1 MASDQQVTSKMILQ
15 TLQELTRT
23 GTTPVLEQLEQVE
36 PDLASYLMET
46 MTTIYHQIIELGGS
60 SKKSQKVYR
69 QVQSLALVCIIALRK
84 GHYELW
90 KPNLPDVDDED
101 RADDGASE
109 QQPPN

>member
-1 MASDQQVTSKMILQ
+1 MILQ

-23 GTTPVLEQLEQVE
+23 GTTPVLEHLEQVE

-46 MTTIYHQIIELGGS
+46 LTTIYHQILGLDGS
-60 SKKSQKVYR
+60 AKKSRRIYR

-90 KPNLPDVDDED
+90 RQADGDDED
-101 RADDGASE
+101 DGDDEEDESPEA
-109 QQPPN
+109 PPPQLPPP